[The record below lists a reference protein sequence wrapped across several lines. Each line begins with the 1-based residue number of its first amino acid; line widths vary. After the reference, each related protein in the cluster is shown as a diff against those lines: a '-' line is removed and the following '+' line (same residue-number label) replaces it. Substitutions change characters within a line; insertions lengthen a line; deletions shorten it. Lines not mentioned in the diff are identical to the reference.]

1 MKKPLISNRF
11 LIICFCIFAAIV
23 ILFMVN
29 TYLYV
34 RASQLK
40 IVEDISPN
48 ELQLL
53 QKEFGINLP
62 PQAQITRSGYCSDS
76 IVIRIEGVEDL
87 SSFLTDSI
95 HLELDQEGLQNLTD
109 LIYRVIEGDNNLSAD
124 MYGIERSSMGFLN
137 SDYLTNPIDYSA
149 TTDFFLLDGKLV
161 IEIKMSDTTTE
172 NRENIKKIFDS

>member
-40 IVEDISPN
+40 IVEGISSSDSI
-48 ELQLL
+48 LL
-53 QKEFGINLP
+53 QNEFGIDLP
-62 PQAQITRSGYCSDS
+62 PEAEITRLGYCSDL

-87 SSFLTDSI
+87 SSFLTNSM
-95 HLELDQEGLQNLTD
+95 HLELDRESLQTLTD
-109 LIYRVIEGDNNLSAD
+109 SIEESFDGDTGPCKD
-124 MYGIERSSMGFLN
+124 MYGTERQSSVFYN
-137 SDYLTNPIDYSA
+137 SEYQSNRVDLTM
-149 TTDFFLLDGKLV
+149 TDFFLLDGKLIV
-161 IEIKMSDTTTE
+161 EISNTYFVTE
-172 NRENIKKIFDS
+172 NRARFREIVNR